1 MTKVRTQKW
10 SSDLTKLLE
19 SLSKESNYFWIEY
32 CQKKN
37 DVWRRAYVRSV
48 FAEMEAVIYCLKQ
61 SIKAVQKSDH
71 LPLTIDEQKKL
82 DEYYYQK
89 GQGRKKVK
97 ISYFLP
103 FAKNV
108 SFTLDLFALANY
120 VFDTINKN
128 SSDWQNLI
136 IASMIRNRIIHPK
149 RPKEIVITDEEM
161 KIIRV
166 TELWFMNT
174 VIEIMRKSVIS
185 LRGQIK
191 GMSRS
196 YTRPKCT

>member
-1 MTKVRTQKW
+1 
-10 SSDLTKLLE
+10 
-19 SLSKESNYFWIEY
+19 
-32 CQKKN
+32 
-37 DVWRRAYVRSV
+37 
-48 FAEMEAVIYCLKQ
+48 
-61 SIKAVQKSDH
+61 
-71 LPLTIDEQKKL
+71 
-82 DEYYYQK
+82 
-89 GQGRKKVK
+89 
-97 ISYFLP
+97 
-103 FAKNV
+103 
-108 SFTLDLFALANY
+108 
-120 VFDTINKN
+120 
-128 SSDWQNLI
+128 
-136 IASMIRNRIIHPK
+136 MIRNRIIHPK